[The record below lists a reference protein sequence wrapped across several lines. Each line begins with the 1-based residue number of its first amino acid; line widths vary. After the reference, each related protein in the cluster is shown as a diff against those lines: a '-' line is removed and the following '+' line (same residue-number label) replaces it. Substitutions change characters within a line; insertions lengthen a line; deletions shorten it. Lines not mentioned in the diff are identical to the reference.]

1 MPVERGSTLSRSI
14 VAVGAYLTLVVV
26 ASFAFSWMALG
37 GGRGLAPRYSYALCG
52 PALALFTHMSY
63 GLFAAQSL
71 LLLPWLLAGA
81 ADARLLKVLLVG
93 FVACWL
99 GIGWYMH
106 NLF

>member
-1 MPVERGSTLSRSI
+1 MGVKRGSTLSRSI

-26 ASFAFSWMALG
+26 ASFVFSWMTLG
-37 GGRGLAPRYSYALCG
+37 AGRGLAPRYSYALCG
-52 PALALFTHMSY
+52 PALALFTHMGY

-81 ADARLLKVLLVG
+81 TDRRFLKMSLVG
-93 FVACWL
+93 FTVCWL

-106 NLF
+106 ELS